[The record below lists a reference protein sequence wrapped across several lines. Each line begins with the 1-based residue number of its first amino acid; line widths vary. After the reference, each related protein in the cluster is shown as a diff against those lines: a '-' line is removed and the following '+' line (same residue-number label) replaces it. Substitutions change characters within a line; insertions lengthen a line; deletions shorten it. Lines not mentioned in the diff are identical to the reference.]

1 MKAHREHFRRA
12 RPARLLAAC
21 ALAALLSAA
30 CGGDSGNLAN
40 RDFDAPNENANVKR
54 GLTPEPDSEVA
65 VIEMEEPGYGRIVIE
80 FYPNVA
86 PKMVERFKTL
96 AREGFYNGTAFHR
109 VEPASNV
116 IQGGDPLS
124 KDDNP
129 DNDGTGNSPYPN
141 VPSEASDLP
150 YEAGTV
156 GAADSGLNTANSQ
169 FFITLGRMPQWEERY
184 TVFGKV
190 IDGLNN
196 ARIIS
201 GAPVTPGTTKPSP
214 KVVIKSVTLQPRANF
229 QKQ

>member
-1 MKAHREHFRRA
+1 M
-12 RPARLLAAC
+12 AC
-21 ALAALLSAA
+21 ALAALLLAA
-30 CGGDSGNLAN
+30 CGGELAN
-40 RDFDAPNENANVKR
+40 KEFDADEEGAKANVKR
-54 GLTPEPDSEVA
+54 GLTPEPDAEVA
-65 VIEMEEPGYGRIVIE
+65 VIEMQEPGYGRVVIE

-124 KDDNP
+124 KDDDYN
-129 DNDGTGNSPYPN
+129 NDGTGGSPYED

-150 YEAGTV
+150 FEAGTV
-156 GAADSGLNTANSQ
+156 GAADSGLGTANSQ

-190 IDGLNN
+190 VEGLNN

-201 GAPVTPGTTKPSP
+201 GAPVRPGTNKPDP
-214 KVVIKSVTLQPRANF
+214 KVVIKSVTIQPRASF
-229 QKQ
+229 VR

>member
-1 MKAHREHFRRA
+1 MRA
-12 RPARLLAAC
+12 RPARLLTF
-21 ALAALLSAA
+21 ALTALLFAA
-30 CGGDSGNLAN
+30 CGGGELAN
-40 RDFDAPNENANVKR
+40 KDFDADDANPNVKR
-54 GLTPEPDSEVA
+54 GVAPEPDPEVA
-65 VIEMEEPGYGRIVIE
+65 VIEMQEPGYGRIVIE
-80 FYPNVA
+80 LYPNVA

-96 AREGFYNGTAFHR
+96 VKEGFYNGTAFHR

-124 KDDNP
+124 KDDNYA
-129 DNDGTGNSPYPN
+129 NDGTGDSPYPD

-156 GAADSGLNTANSQ
+156 GAADSGLDTANCQ

-201 GAPVTPGTTKPSP
+201 GAPVRPGTVNPDP
-214 KVVIKSVTLQPRANF
+214 KVVIKSVALQPRANF
-229 QKQ
+229 AR

>member
-1 MKAHREHFRRA
+1 MNAHREQNRRA
-12 RPARLLAAC
+12 RPARLLAC
-21 ALAALLSAA
+21 ALAALLLAA
-30 CGGDSGNLAN
+30 CGGDTELAN
-40 RDFDAPNENANVKR
+40 KEFDAPEANANVKR
-54 GLTPEPDSEVA
+54 GVAPEPDSEVA
-65 VIEMEEPGYGRIVIE
+65 VIEMAEPGYGRIVIE

-129 DNDGTGNSPYPN
+129 DNDGTGGSPYPN

-150 YEAGTV
+150 YEPGSV
-156 GAADSGLNTANSQ
+156 GAADSGLGTANSQ

-196 ARIIS
+196 ARVIS
-201 GAPVTPGTTKPSP
+201 GAPVIPGTTKPSP
-214 KVVIKSVTLQPRANF
+214 KVVIKSVTLQPRASF
-229 QKQ
+229 QK